1 MNGTRQSE
9 PETVAVELP
18 GAGFDVSRAGS
29 RSWWL
34 LPAMMA
40 VGVGGLALDLSLPF
54 GAAGAVSHVA
64 LVMFGLWLPQPR
76 HVFLLAVIAS
86 VLTLVGYF
94 GFPTGGVA
102 SVAFANRGLAL
113 LGIWVAALFIA
124 SYKQFEWRLKAR
136 DATLSKIL
144 ATTPDIVT
152 ITRASDGLIS
162 YVNRAFSEAT
172 GYTPQEALGKTAVE
186 LNLWVDPE
194 DRDALIREIQRRRE
208 ISNFE
213 IEYRIKGGA
222 ILLMSMSY
230 SVIDIDDVQCVLS
243 MGRDVTE
250 VRAAT
255 KALKRNEALL
265 ATTARMAKLGGW
277 EADVES
283 RTASFT
289 KQIYR
294 ILGLAP
300 ETKLGL
306 DEALDYFDAADRPKV
321 TAALQ
326 RMTDSGEPFDLEAR
340 LTTATGKQLWTRAIG
355 KAYRVEGKTVTV
367 NGILQDISEIKY
379 VQEVLKRSEDAL
391 GFALEATETGLLDWN
406 IAADHLVGT
415 WHVPLGYD
423 AGAVGN
429 DVEQWV
435 ALMHPDDVAPAKAI
449 LLDHLRGSTAV
460 CDTEYRFKVADGTF
474 RWYHFRGRVFERDAA
489 GRATRL
495 TGLHTDID
503 ERKQAEL
510 DLQKLSRAVEA
521 SSSIVIITDFDG
533 SIEYVN
539 PKFSEVT
546 GYAKEEAIGRNPA
559 LLQSGETPAPVYAEL
574 WQTITSG
581 GEWKGEFHNRKKNG
595 GYYWCRASISA
606 VKDTGGKTTHFVAIQ
621 EDVTHEYELS
631 AKLSYQA
638 SHDALTGLINRHEF
652 ERRAE
657 RLLSTVGQ
665 KDDEHALCFID
676 LDQFKVVNDTCGH
689 MAGDELL
696 RQLGAVVQDAVRQR
710 DTLARIGGDEFGVLM
725 EHCSLEH
732 AHRAAVSLQE
742 AVQDYQF
749 TWEGHVFKVGASI
762 GLVAVTKD
770 ISNLSE
776 LLKQADAAC
785 YMAKDLG
792 RNRIHVYHPEDAE
805 LAQRHGEMQWV
816 ARIHRAV
823 EDDRLRLYA
832 QPIVPLDN
840 SSDTHYELLIRMI
853 DEDGQVVPPGAF
865 LPAAERYNLV
875 ESLDRW
881 VIESAF
887 SLLAE
892 NPVFLA
898 ETTFVSINLSGQSL
912 TRGDFLDFVISQFG
926 TFKIDGAK
934 ICFEITETA
943 AISNLSAAAKFISNL
958 KGQGCR
964 FALDDFGSGLSSF
977 AYLKNLSVDYLKI
990 DGMFVRDILGDPIDH
1005 AMVKSINEIGHVMGM
1020 QTIAEF
1026 VENDEIKGML
1036 RENGVNYAQGYGI
1049 SRPLPFEDLLAGT
1062 LEADDQTV
1070 VDTGEHLANAGEIT

>member
-1 MNGTRQSE
+1 M
-9 PETVAVELP
+9 
-18 GAGFDVSRAGS
+18 
-29 RSWWL
+29 
-34 LPAMMA
+34 
-40 VGVGGLALDLSLPF
+40 
-54 GAAGAVSHVA
+54 
-64 LVMFGLWLPQPR
+64 
-76 HVFLLAVIAS
+76 
-86 VLTLVGYF
+86 
-94 GFPTGGVA
+94 
-102 SVAFANRGLAL
+102 
-113 LGIWVAALFIA
+113 
-124 SYKQFEWRLKAR
+124 
-136 DATLSKIL
+136 
-144 ATTPDIVT
+144 
-152 ITRASDGLIS
+152 
-162 YVNRAFSEAT
+162 
-172 GYTPQEALGKTAVE
+172 
-186 LNLWVDPE
+186 
-194 DRDALIREIQRRRE
+194 
-208 ISNFE
+208 
-213 IEYRIKGGA
+213 
-222 ILLMSMSY
+222 
-230 SVIDIDDVQCVLS
+230 
-243 MGRDVTE
+243 
-250 VRAAT
+250 
-255 KALKRNEALL
+255 
-265 ATTARMAKLGGW
+265 
-277 EADVES
+277 
-283 RTASFT
+283 
-289 KQIYR
+289 
-294 ILGLAP
+294 
-300 ETKLGL
+300 
-306 DEALDYFDAADRPKV
+306 
-321 TAALQ
+321 
-326 RMTDSGEPFDLEAR
+326 
-340 LTTATGKQLWTRAIG
+340 
-355 KAYRVEGKTVTV
+355 
-367 NGILQDISEIKY
+367 
-379 VQEVLKRSEDAL
+379 
-391 GFALEATETGLLDWN
+391 
-406 IAADHLVGT
+406 
-415 WHVPLGYD
+415 
-423 AGAVGN
+423 
-429 DVEQWV
+429 
-435 ALMHPDDVAPAKAI
+435 
-449 LLDHLRGSTAV
+449 
-460 CDTEYRFKVADGTF
+460 
-474 RWYHFRGRVFERDAA
+474 
-489 GRATRL
+489 
-495 TGLHTDID
+495 
-503 ERKQAEL
+503 
-510 DLQKLSRAVEA
+510 
-521 SSSIVIITDFDG
+521 
-533 SIEYVN
+533 
-539 PKFSEVT
+539 
-546 GYAKEEAIGRNPA
+546 
-559 LLQSGETPAPVYAEL
+559 
-574 WQTITSG
+574 
-581 GEWKGEFHNRKKNG
+581 
-595 GYYWCRASISA
+595 
-606 VKDTGGKTTHFVAIQ
+606 
-621 EDVTHEYELS
+621 
-631 AKLSYQA
+631 
-638 SHDALTGLINRHEF
+638 
-652 ERRAE
+652 
-657 RLLSTVGQ
+657 STVGQ

-1070 VDTGEHLANAGEIT
+1070 VDTGEHLADAGEIT